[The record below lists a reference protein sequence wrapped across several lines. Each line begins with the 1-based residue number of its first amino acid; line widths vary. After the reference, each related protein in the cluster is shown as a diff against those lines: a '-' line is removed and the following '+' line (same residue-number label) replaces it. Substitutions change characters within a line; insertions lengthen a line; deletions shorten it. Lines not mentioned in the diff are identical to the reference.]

1 MSPNATVCAGDL
13 QLATPV
19 TERSTR
25 HVEGGALQPEPPITP
40 VRPPLRSFPLQLW
53 LQPRGSALSSL
64 ACVPS
69 WQYLR
74 VREIVEE
81 EGRELFIQQ
90 RAAVVPRHLPAA
102 AAACGGVSAEPARGR
117 ERASERASERG
128 GGRRLPGGRV
138 EGGARAPGCGRRA
151 GCGGGAARA
160 WGRTPGFSCSESG
173 AETRSRSPP
182 QGKKKA
188 PAARWRCPGQ
198 QPGACAAMRAPP
210 PYC

>member
-1 MSPNATVCAGDL
+1 MSLAWTPGFSMVVSPNATASAGDL

-25 HVEGGALQPEPPITP
+25 HVEGGALQPEPPD
-40 VRPPLRSFPLQLW
+40 RPGAPTAALLPPQLR
-53 LQPRGSALSSL
+53 LQPYGFAPWSL
-64 ACVPS
+64 ACAPS

-117 ERASERASERG
+117 ERASQREREE
-128 GGRRLPGGRV
+128 
-138 EGGARAPGCGRRA
+138 EGGDCLAGGWRAELGP
-151 GCGGGAARA
+151 
-160 WGRTPGFSCSESG
+160 
-173 AETRSRSPP
+173 
-182 QGKKKA
+182 
-188 PAARWRCPGQ
+188 PAAAGGLAAGAGPRKPGV
-198 QPGACAAMRAPP
+198 APP
-210 PYC
+210 LSQL